1 MGGGVTASGHTC
13 HAWHTSGEQP
23 RHPRRRSCGRR
34 LAIPGVEHDLTDS
47 KPHTVRTRFELAIQR
62 MMDAWIAAGRLEVSS
77 ADVQLA
83 REFLEQAGW
92 KVETTSGARMRIVNR
107 EGQTEEMSREDTVMA
122 AIRRLTRK

>member
-1 MGGGVTASGHTC
+1 M
-13 HAWHTSGEQP
+13 
-23 RHPRRRSCGRR
+23 RRRSCGRL
-34 LAIPGVEHDLTDS
+34 LAIPRVEHDLTDS

-62 MMDAWIAAGRLEVSS
+62 MMDAWIAAGRLEVSP

-83 REFLEQAGW
+83 REFLELAGW

-107 EGQTEEMSREDTVMA
+107 DGQTEEMSREDTVMA